1 MRETMQPVGVVEWD
15 GKLYVENDF
24 DALADLYAED
34 MEMVLADGSV
44 LRSREEVMDYL
55 KREEGAFSDASFDW
69 EIVAVDGPTVVQAW
83 TWSAKHTG
91 DLTLPSGQALPASD
105 REVTIEAVN
114 VVRIEDGRVKYTRRY
129 YDRLG
134 VLAQLGLV
142 PG

>member
-1 MRETMQPVGVVEWD
+1 MQPKDVVELEA
-15 GKLYVENDF
+15 KLYEDGDF
-24 DALADLYAED
+24 DAVADLYSED
-34 MEMVLADGSV
+34 MEFVLADGSV
-44 LRSREEVMDYL
+44 LRGREEVVDYL
-55 KREEGAFSDASFDW
+55 KREEGAFSDASLTW
-69 EIVAVDGPTVVQAW
+69 KILAVDGPTVVQAW

-114 VVRIEDGRVKYTRRY
+114 VVRIEDGRVKYARRCD
-129 YDRLG
+129 DRLG